1 LESPTTNDLSIA
13 LEKLGMVKKHAQI
26 TL

>member
-1 LESPTTNDLSIA
+1 DDLSIA
-13 LEKLGMVKKHAQI
+13 LEKLGMVKKHAQT